1 VPQPASETQQAPS
14 DDDPHK
20 PAGGGE
26 VVSLDRFRKK

>member
-1 VPQPASETQQAPS
+1 VPQPASETAKPVS
-14 DDDPHK
+14 DDDPQK